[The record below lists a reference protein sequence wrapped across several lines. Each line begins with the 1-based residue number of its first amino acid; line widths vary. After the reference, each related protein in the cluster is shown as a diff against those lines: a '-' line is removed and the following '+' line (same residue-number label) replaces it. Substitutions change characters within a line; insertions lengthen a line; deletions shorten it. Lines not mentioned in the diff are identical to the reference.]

1 MLPAVEPSLRVEAGS
16 LASDLQVSM
25 PGMSREVGSRPRM
38 ASPREPRLGHMM
50 PSLCIEK
57 AVLGKQQLVMISV
70 LSSRSSQ
77 LLWPT
82 SLC

>member
-1 MLPAVEPSLRVEAGS
+1 
-16 LASDLQVSM
+16 
-25 PGMSREVGSRPRM
+25 
-38 ASPREPRLGHMM
+38 
-50 PSLCIEK
+50 
-57 AVLGKQQLVMISV
+57 LGKQQLVMISV